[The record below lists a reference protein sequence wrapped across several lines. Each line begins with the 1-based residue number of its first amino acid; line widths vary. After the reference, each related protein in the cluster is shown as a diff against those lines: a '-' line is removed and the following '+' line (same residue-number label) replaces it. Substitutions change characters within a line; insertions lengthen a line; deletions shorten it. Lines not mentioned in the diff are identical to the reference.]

1 MKSSSLTSDVWCVDL
16 IVSSTAARTSVLL
29 YALLSPVMIFC
40 AKSRADLRPLV
51 KPFSF
56 FRPRRCTSSGSDSA
70 LLAIDDDSP
79 LVAADDDSPRPAA
92 ADDSPRPAAAGSPFA
107 LSGFAVEEEAPPPS
121 SDGFRFFFSPAAD

>member
-1 MKSSSLTSDVWCVDL
+1 M
-16 IVSSTAARTSVLL
+16 
-29 YALLSPVMIFC
+29 
-40 AKSRADLRPLV
+40 

-92 ADDSPRPAAAGSPFA
+92 AGSPFA